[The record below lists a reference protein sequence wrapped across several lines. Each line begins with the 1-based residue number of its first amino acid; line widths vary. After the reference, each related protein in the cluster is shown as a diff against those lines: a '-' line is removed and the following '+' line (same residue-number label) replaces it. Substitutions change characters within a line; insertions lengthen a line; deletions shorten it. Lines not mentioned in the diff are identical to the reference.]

1 MNPFDYGKV
10 FTDFWA
16 AGSQAL
22 MKAQEQATQAMTG
35 GLQAMAAGAM
45 PGLPGLPGLPADLAA
60 GTADLARANQAM
72 IDLWSAA
79 GTLSTSLA
87 AQLHVGEGDATVEAT
102 FHKLLDPRSWMS
114 GGGMNDVLG
123 RMASGPRFADMW
135 DVERR
140 YARVGQGWMDVRR
153 RALEHNAVLLEA
165 WLRAGQA
172 FTAEL
177 AMQTSAK
184 AQPPDPKAMLALWT
198 ETANKVLLET
208 QRSDG
213 FLSTQNAMIR
223 ATTELRLA
231 QQDLVEH
238 YGKQFGFPTR
248 TELDDVHRSVTE
260 MRRELRA
267 IRRELKEREAPALLT
282 QTTPTQ
288 AAPTQATPAQATPT
302 QAVAT
307 KTVPTRQRGSR

>member
-1 MNPFDYGKV
+1 MNPVDYGKA

-16 AGSQAL
+16 VGNQAL
-22 MKAQEQATQAMTG
+22 MKAQEQVTQAMTG
-35 GLQAMAAGAM
+35 GLHAMTGGTM
-45 PGLPGLPGLPADLAA
+45 PGLPGVPADAAA
-60 GTADLARANQAM
+60 GSADLARANQAM
-72 IDLWSAA
+72 MDLWSAA

-87 AQLHVGEGDATVEAT
+87 AQLKPGEGDATVEAT
-102 FHKLLDPRSWMS
+102 FQKMLDPRSWMS

-135 DVERR
+135 DIERR
-140 YARVGQGWMDVRR
+140 YARVGQAWVDVRR
-153 RALEHNAVLLEA
+153 RALEHNTVLLEA
-165 WLRAGQA
+165 WVRAGQA
-172 FTAEL
+172 FSQEL
-177 AMQTSAK
+177 PGHAGADGK
-184 AQPPDPKAMLALWT
+184 PLDPKAMLALWT

-208 QRSDG
+208 QRSDA
-213 FLSTQNAMIR
+213 FLSSQTATIR